1 MLIGF
6 FIYRWRA
13 CKKNNQGQWSNEKY
27 PQICNHAYERQQDT
41 PPPPR
46 IPFGEKSSS
55 TAHQRNETVTAM
67 PKPPPLVL
75 VLQGSKKA
83 SEDSQT
89 FFFENG
95 SDRSSNLTLTTVYEE
110 MRSPSQDSSIS
121 QTVPYP
127 YRNPVVRKLYRSF
140 QPPPIPE
147 SPEPMESRF
156 SWTNNSVRT
165 SVDSSPRFRTVTSWV
180 DHQAGRL
187 SVRAKLAEMQLGEEP
202 STPVE
207 FGHHPGAPVKF
218 LAQHQ
223 RLESADLDRQ
233 IMHAR

>member
-1 MLIGF
+1 
-6 FIYRWRA
+6 
-13 CKKNNQGQWSNEKY
+13 
-27 PQICNHAYERQQDT
+27 
-41 PPPPR
+41 
-46 IPFGEKSSS
+46 
-55 TAHQRNETVTAM
+55 M

-83 SEDSQT
+83 TEDSQT

-95 SDRSSNLTLTTVYEE
+95 SDRSSSLTLTTLYE

-127 YRNPVVRKLYRSF
+127 YRNPTSRKLYRSF

-147 SPEPMESRF
+147 SPEPVGSRF
-156 SWTNNSVRT
+156 SWTNTSVRT
-165 SVDSSPRFRTVTSWV
+165 SIDSSPRFRTVTSWV

-207 FGHHPGAPVKF
+207 LGHHPGAPVRF
-218 LAQHQ
+218 FAQHQ
-223 RLESADLDRQ
+223 RLESADLDQR
-233 IMHAR
+233 IIHAK